1 MVEFT
6 YRPHWLWLVL
16 GGLATIAFLFWS
28 FRRTRTA
35 AGTWRRTAILA
46 LRFVTL
52 AVIVICLL
60 DPQRVEREQRS
71 KPVQL
76 AVVVDT
82 SMSMGTLEGA
92 ESRLGLAKDWLHRN
106 LPPNLPVSWF
116 GFSDELHH
124 VDRLESLT
132 NVAGG
137 TEIGRA
143 LNSVLNAT
151 VADSDAASVGGV
163 LLVSDGRDNGEVDPI
178 AVARKYGQR
187 KVPLIT
193 LTIGNTNEISDII
206 LEDVRVPHRL
216 AAGASTTIKAVVR
229 APGFKGV
236 SVPIRLLQNL
246 HVAAETN
253 IVLSGDEQT
262 VEMSLASPEKG
273 FGIFRLEIPPQ
284 PGERLTNNNCREF
297 GCEVVDSSVRVL
309 YMEGTGDLGSGPECL
324 FLHHSL
330 SQEPGIKI
338 KTLYRNQGAE
348 SQHDRLY
355 GVFLDPQTGD
365 RIYRVENPN
374 AGYPKTLDELL
385 QFDVVIDS
393 DIPKEAFSEAQLE
406 NTRRFVEEY
415 GGGFV
420 MVGGFTSFGAGGNE
434 KTPLERIIPVMMDEE
449 KKIAEESFKPIVPS
463 AAFGHPIM
471 QVGSDAASTR
481 RAWLEKL
488 PEFSGFNRVDR
499 AKPGAVVL
507 LQHPQQGTQYG
518 PYVILAVQE
527 IGKGRSMAFT
537 SDTTAGWG
545 GKFENIWGEPINE
558 NLPVGKANCD
568 ERYYRQFWANAI
580 RWLGAGRALNSDV
593 RLELS
598 REHIEPNQSIGA
610 AITLPPGIRDA
621 EVNLTV
627 ISSNQPE
634 RKIQAHYDAS
644 TGDYRAKIPPV
655 SGRSIIT
662 AAARV
667 GAKELGTDHRLLSCE
682 GLKAEEADV
691 RADPRLMTELAV
703 AGGGEALSS
712 AKDFSSVMDSLSDS
726 VGVVERF
733 SYHPL
738 WDKPIWLLLIISL
751 LAAEWIIRRSCGLA

>member
-1 MVEFT
+1 MIEFT
-6 YRPHWLWLVL
+6 YRPHWLSLVS
-16 GGLATIAFLFWS
+16 GGLAILAFLFWS

-35 AGTWRRTAILA
+35 TGAWRRAAILA
-46 LRFVTL
+46 LRFATL

-60 DPQRVEREQRS
+60 DPQRIEPAQQS

-82 SMSMGTLEGA
+82 SMSMGILEGA
-92 ESRLGLAKDWLHRN
+92 ESRLDAAKDWLRRN
-106 LPPNLPVSWF
+106 LPPDLPVSWF

-124 VDRLESLT
+124 VDHLESLT

-143 LNSVLNAT
+143 LDNVLT
-151 VADSDAASVGGV
+151 DTHGDSDADSVGGV

-178 AVARKYGQR
+178 AIARKYGQR

-193 LTIGNTNEISDII
+193 LTIGNTNEVSDII
-206 LEDVRVPHRL
+206 LEDVRAPHRV
-216 AAGASTTIKAVVR
+216 AAAASTVIKAVVR

-246 HVAAETN
+246 HVASETN
-253 IVLSGDEQT
+253 ILLSGEEQT
-262 VEMSLASPEKG
+262 VEMSLASPESG
-273 FGIFRLEIPPQ
+273 FEIFRLEIPPQ
-284 PGERLTNNNCREF
+284 PGERLTNNNCRDF

-338 KTLYRNQGAE
+338 KTLYRNQDAE

-355 GVFLDPQTGD
+355 GVFIDPQTGD
-365 RIYRVENPN
+365 RIYRVDNPD

-393 DIPKEAFSEAQLE
+393 DIPKEAFSETQLE

-434 KTPLERIIPVMMDEE
+434 KTPLERIIPVMMDQE
-449 KKIAEESFKPIVPS
+449 KKISEGSFKPMVPS

-471 QVGSDAASTR
+471 QVGDDVASTR

-488 PEFSGFNRVDR
+488 PEFTGFNRVDR

-507 LQHPQQGTQYG
+507 LQHPQQGTRYG
-518 PYVILAVQE
+518 PCVILAVQE

-537 SDTTAGWG
+537 TDTTAGWG
-545 GKFENIWGEPINE
+545 GKFENVWGEPINE
-558 NLPVGKANCD
+558 NSPVGKGNCD
-568 ERYYRQFWANAI
+568 QRYYRHFWANAI
-580 RWLGAGRALNSDV
+580 RWLSAGRTLNSDV
-593 RLELS
+593 RLELTH
-598 REHIEPNQSIGA
+598 EHVGPNQSVGA
-610 AITLPPGIRDA
+610 TVTLPPGIPDA
-621 EVNLTV
+621 EVNLAV
-627 ISSNQPE
+627 VSSNQPE
-634 RKIQAHYDAS
+634 RQIQAHYNTL
-644 TGDYRAKIPPV
+644 TGDYRAQISPA
-655 SGRSIIT
+655 SCRSVIMAT
-662 AAARV
+662 ARR
-667 GAKELGTDHRLLSCE
+667 GPKQLGTDHRLLCCDIPK
-682 GLKAEEADV
+682 GEEVDV
-691 RADPRLMTELAV
+691 RADPRLMAELA
-703 AGGGEALSS
+703 AASGGEALSS
-712 AKDFSSVMDSLSDS
+712 AENFSSVMDSLSS
-726 VGVVERF
+726 SAGVAERF
-733 SYHPL
+733 NYRPL
-738 WDKPIWLLLIISL
+738 WDKPMWLLLIVSL